1 MMTRADVSDAEKY
14 RRILEAYQIEMD
26 YGIKL
31 GVYQGRVAL
40 ASDKT
45 IEADVLHL
53 GRISLVARNLNG
65 SQYWAWNQTEA
76 QWQELDSSM
85 KSELDKAYDIAGQ
98 QAAPSLITLPV
109 SLTVAEVK

>member
-1 MMTRADVSDAEKY
+1 
-14 RRILEAYQIEMD
+14 
-26 YGIKL
+26 
-31 GVYQGRVAL
+31 AL
-40 ASDKT
+40 SNDRT

-65 SQYWAWNQTEA
+65 SQYWSWNQTQN

-85 KSELDKAYDIAGQ
+85 KSELDKAYDIASQ